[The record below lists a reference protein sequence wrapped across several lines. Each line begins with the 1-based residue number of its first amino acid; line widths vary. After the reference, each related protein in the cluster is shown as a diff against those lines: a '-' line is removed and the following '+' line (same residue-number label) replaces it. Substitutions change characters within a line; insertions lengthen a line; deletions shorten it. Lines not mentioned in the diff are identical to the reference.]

1 MWIVRWFISALLIIV
16 ILGFALQNQEQTIYV
31 NIFRWTSP
39 VLPLYFLLYIAFG
52 IGLLFWFLMSS
63 LNMLKTRNQIRRLK
77 KDNQRIKEE
86 LNRLRNI
93 SIEEEVEPTDLD
105 ED

>member
-16 ILGFALQNQEQTIYV
+16 ILGFALQNQEQTVYIK
-31 NIFRWTSP
+31 IFHWTSP
-39 VLPLYFLLYIAFG
+39 VLPLYFFLYIAFG

-63 LNMLKTRNQIRRLK
+63 LNMLKMRNQVHRLK
-77 KDNQRIKEE
+77 KDNLKIKEE

-93 SIEEEVEPTDLD
+93 SIEEEVEPTDLE

>member
-1 MWIVRWFISALLIIV
+1 MWIVRWFISALLIIL
-16 ILGFALQNQEQTIYV
+16 ILGFALQNQEQTTYV
-31 NIFRWTSP
+31 KIFRWTSP

-63 LNMLKTRNQIRRLK
+63 LNMLKTRNQIHRLT

-93 SIEEEVEPTDLD
+93 SIEEEVEPTDVD